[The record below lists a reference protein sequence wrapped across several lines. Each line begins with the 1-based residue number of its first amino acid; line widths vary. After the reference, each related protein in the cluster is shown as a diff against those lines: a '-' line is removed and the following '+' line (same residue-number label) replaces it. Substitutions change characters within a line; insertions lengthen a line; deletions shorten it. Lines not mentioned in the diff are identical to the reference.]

1 MWLPYMLLVGTAAVM
16 FRQGLDLHSQ
26 QQVVLPRPAV
36 HTCWQPHLG
45 CRLKYS
51 STRWYCCGGG
61 ALQQQL
67 QGSQGQH
74 ISAVSVLAAAAAAV
88 AAPHPAGPC
97 LALSLLLLYVVLL
110 LQQVLP
116 VLGQMLSV
124 GHASAAGEAV
134 SLGVAIERRL
144 RAVVQQLEGLGQQ
157 AGGYQQQ
164 QDGLHAGALQLGL
177 QLVDLCCFLLN
188 DAAPRE
194 AVSQQLAVHAHGFVA
209 EAGGYLTQS
218 QQ

>member
-1 MWLPYMLLVGTAAVM
+1 LAATCELQAEV
-16 FRQGLDLHSQ
+16 Q
-26 QQVVLPRPAV
+26 QCQV
-36 HTCWQPHLG
+36 QQ
-45 CRLKYS
+45 
-51 STRWYCCGGG
+51 
-61 ALQQQL
+61 QQQL
-67 QGSQGQH
+67 QESQRQH
-74 ISAVSVLAAAAAAV
+74 SSAVSVLAAAAAAV
-88 AAPHPAGPC
+88 AAPQPVGPC
-97 LALSLLLLYVVLL
+97 LALSQLLLYVVLL

-116 VLGQMLSV
+116 VLAQMLSA
-124 GHASAAGEAV
+124 GHASPAGEAV
-134 SLGVAIERRL
+134 SLGVAIEQRL

-218 QQ
+218 QQWQQQQQGEQPGPAVMLQQLTLALQHVQPTFAQAMQLA